1 MLLLIRR
8 LSISCRQCKNL
19 LRQLVPVHSC
29 HNWSDIVFLG
39 FCMTVYV
46 SSLITV
52 VDRLPTISFTVKKHH
67 NLSGNQYWLR
77 DNHNKT
83 DCAVHSDGQQTSALS
98 CATVFTARRVYIART
113 MLWQDVCPSVC
124 HTPVLCLNGYTYRQS
139 FSLSGSPTILVFPYQ
154 TGYRYSDGN
163 PTNGGV
169 ECKGVW

>member
-98 CATVFTARRVYIART
+98 CATVFTAWRVCIART
-113 MLWQDVCPSVC
+113 MSWQDVCPSVC
-124 HTPVLCLNGYTYRQS
+124 LSHAGIVPKRLHISKFFHHRVAPPFLFFHTKW
-139 FSLSGSPTILVFPYQ
+139 
-154 TGYRYSDGN
+154 DGN
-163 PTNGGV
+163 IPNGGV